1 VVNLQTEE
9 NRMKKTAIIT
19 VAATAFLA
27 LSGCQSFSAVNH
39 SQSQGT
45 FTAPS
50 YLGRELPGPF
60 IANRDK
66 ANQDD
71 THNLRGFRNF
81 GRRHH
86 SF

>member
-1 VVNLQTEE
+1 MRN
-9 NRMKKTAIIT
+9 TAIIA
-19 VAATAFLA
+19 VFATAFIA
-27 LSGCQSFSAVNH
+27 LSGCQSFSGVKH
-39 SQSQGT
+39 SQNQGT

-60 IANRDK
+60 IANRTK
-66 ANQDD
+66 VNKDD

-81 GRRHH
+81 GRRHL

>member
-1 VVNLQTEE
+1 
-9 NRMKKTAIIT
+9 MKKTATIALI
-19 VAATAFLA
+19 AASLAA
-27 LSGCQSFSAVNH
+27 LSGCQSFSATKH

-45 FTAPS
+45 FTGPS

-60 IANRDK
+60 IANHDQVK
-66 ANQDD
+66 DD

-81 GRRHH
+81 GKRHY